1 MREDAENEPNCKPY
15 GRPDYDRLASDMA
28 EDLALGR
35 SQSTAS
41 GDLKVVE
48 LGNEASH
55 VRIDRNKPRDPK
67 SLSHASLSLSLKKC
81 IGSRMHTDSRQ

>member
-55 VRIDRNKPRDPK
+55 VLIDRNKTPETPNRFQRV
-67 SLSHASLSLSLKKC
+67 
-81 IGSRMHTDSRQ
+81 RMDGYAI